1 MVKIKKYQ
9 RLILE
14 ILREYAKIKYSNI
27 DAENQL
33 IADKETHQ
41 YQILTIGWDNGKFVH
56 DCPIHLAII
65 SGKIWIQWNM
75 TEIDLGRFFVDKG
88 VPKSDIV
95 IGFLAPEIRAYSEYA
110 VA

>member
-41 YQILTIGWDNGKFVH
+41 YQILTIGWDNGFNG
-56 DCPIHLAII
+56 I
-65 SGKIWIQWNM
+65 
-75 TEIDLGRFFVDKG
+75 
-88 VPKSDIV
+88 
-95 IGFLAPEIRAYSEYA
+95 
-110 VA
+110 

>member
-9 RLILE
+9 KFILE
-14 ILREYAKIKYSNI
+14 SLREYAKIKYSNV
-27 DAENQL
+27 DAVNQL
-33 IADKETHQ
+33 VADKKNHQ
-41 YQILTIGWDNGKFVH
+41 YQIMTVGWDNGTFIH

-65 SGKIWIQWNM
+65 NNKIWIQWNM
-75 TEIDLGRFFVDKG
+75 TEIDFGKVFVDRG